1 MKNRFI
7 RVTIVTSIVYGFYVF
22 FFTENVEDVSFEN
35 VNLIQINSLDSS
47 KISKIN
53 EKDTLNFTQKK

>member
-1 MKNRFI
+1 
-7 RVTIVTSIVYGFYVF
+7 VF

-35 VNLIQINSLDSS
+35 VNLIQINSEDGS

-53 EKDTLNFTQKK
+53 EKDTLNFIQKK

>member
-1 MKNRFI
+1 M
-7 RVTIVTSIVYGFYVF
+7 VSMCF

-35 VNLIQINSLDSS
+35 VNLIQINSVDSS

-53 EKDTLNFTQKK
+53 EKDTLNFIQKK

>member
-1 MKNRFI
+1 M
-7 RVTIVTSIVYGFYVF
+7 F

-35 VNLIQINSLDSS
+35 VNLIQINSVDVS

-53 EKDTLNFTQKK
+53 EKDTLNFIQKK